1 MKHLKTLISF
11 FIKYRYRFLGGILFV
26 LLSNYFRILS
36 PQVSNYIVDAVTAK
50 ISNTSLQH
58 TPQQYNFLVN
68 IFIGFFSNNYSIT
81 QLVIISGFALL
92 GLAILGGFFMY
103 LMRQTIIVMSR
114 YIEFDQKNQVFQHYQ
129 SLDTEFYKTNSVGDL
144 MNRISEDVSRIRMF
158 TGPAIMYMINLAGTI
173 GFSLYFMFLQN
184 VTLTLYVVAPLPI
197 LAITIYYVN
206 NIINQK
212 SELAQQ
218 NLSTLTSIA
227 TETYS
232 GIRVIKSFNQQN
244 SMTNFFTKAADNY
257 KNNATSLSKVEALYF
272 PSITLLIG
280 LSTLIAIAAG
290 CILHLQNPQVVTTG
304 TIVAF
309 VIYINMLTF
318 PVSAIGLTASMVQ
331 RAAASQKR
339 LNEFLQIKP
348 NVYSKINDKKLDT
361 IKKIQFINT
370 GLQYPHSTI
379 WGLSD
384 FSLQLN
390 ENDFILVL
398 GKTGSG
404 KSSLVQLLLKNYLPS
419 KGKVLI
425 NGIDINEINTT
436 SLRQLISYVPQDVFL
451 FSDTIENNILFGHDA
466 SNNAAQLA
474 QKAHI
479 HQEIERFENGYNT
492 LIGERGVTLSG
503 GQKQRI
509 SIARALAKKASI
521 YVFDDCLSAVDNNTE
536 QAIAQ
541 NLHQFLQNKISV
553 FIAHR
558 IPTSFT
564 FSKIIVV
571 QDGKVIEEGNHE
583 SLMAMNGY
591 YTKLYQKQL
600 TDKQ

>member
-1 MKHLKTLISF
+1 MKHLKTLIPF
-11 FIKYRYRFLGGILFV
+11 FLKYRYRFLGGILFV

-68 IFIGFFSNNYSIT
+68 IFIAIFNKNYSIT

-114 YIEFDQKNQVFQHYQ
+114 YIEFDQKNQVYQHYQ
-129 SLDTEFYKTNSVGDL
+129 TLDTEFYKTNSVGDL
-144 MNRISEDVSRIRMF
+144 MNRIAEDVSRVRMF

-173 GFSLYFMFLQN
+173 GFCLYFMFLQN
-184 VTLTLYVVAPLPI
+184 ATLTLYVIAPLPI

-232 GIRVIKSFNQQN
+232 GIRVIKSFNQQS
-244 SMTNFFTKAADNY
+244 SMASFFTKSAEHY
-257 KNNATSLSKVEALYF
+257 KNNSTSLSKVEALYF
-272 PSITLLIG
+272 PSISLLIG

-290 CILHLQNPQVVTTG
+290 CIMHLQQPQVVTAG

-339 LNEFLQIKP
+339 LNEFLEIKP
-348 NVYSKINDKKLDT
+348 SINNKEGNEKIAA
-361 IKKIQFINT
+361 IKNIQFVSV

-379 WGLSD
+379 WGLKE
-384 FSLQLN
+384 FSLTVN
-390 ENDFILVL
+390 ENDSVLIL

-404 KSSLVQLLLKNYLPS
+404 KSSINQVLLKNYLPQQ
-419 KGKVLI
+419 GKLLI
-425 NGIDINEINTT
+425 NGIDVNNIEAN
-436 SLRQLISYVPQDVFL
+436 SLRQQISYVPQDVFL
-451 FSDTIENNILFGHDA
+451 FSDSIENNILFGVNADA
-466 SNNAAQLA
+466 NVKKLA
-474 QKAHI
+474 QQAHI
-479 HQEIERFENGYNT
+479 SQEIERFEQGYKT
-492 LIGERGVTLSG
+492 IVGERGVTLSG

-509 SIARALAKKASI
+509 SIARALAKPASV

-536 QAIAQ
+536 QAIAN
-541 NLHQFLQNKISV
+541 NLHQFLHNKISI
-553 FIAHR
+553 FISHR
-558 IPTSFT
+558 IPTAFSFT
-564 FSKIIVV
+564 KIIVV
-571 QDGKVIEEGNHE
+571 QEGKVVEEGTHQ
-583 SLMAMNGY
+583 SLLQKNGY
-591 YTKLYQKQL
+591 YAKLYAKQMA
-600 TDKQ
+600 TC

>member
-1 MKHLKTLISF
+1 MKHLKSLIPL
-11 FIKYRYRFLGGILFV
+11 FIKYKYRFLGGILFV

-50 ISNTSLQH
+50 ISNTSLAQ

-68 IFIGFFSNNYSIT
+68 IFIDFFNKNYSIS

-92 GLAILGGFFMY
+92 SLAILGGFFMY

-114 YIEFDQKNQVFQHYQ
+114 YIEFNQKNQVYQHYQ
-129 SLDTEFYKTNSVGDL
+129 TLDAEFYKTNSVGDL
-144 MNRISEDVSRIRMF
+144 MNRIAEDVSRVRMF

-173 GFSLYFMFLQN
+173 GFCLYFMFLQN
-184 VTLTLYVVAPLPI
+184 ATLTFYVITPLPI

-206 NIINQK
+206 NIINKK
-212 SELAQQ
+212 SELVQE

-244 SMTNFFTKAADNY
+244 SMANFFNEAATNY

-280 LSTLIAIAAG
+280 LSTLIAIGAG
-290 CILHLQNPQVVTTG
+290 CLLHLQNPQVVTAG

-348 NVYSKINDKKLDT
+348 NINNAETLQKINS
-361 IKKIQFINT
+361 IKSIQFINA
-370 GLQYPHSTI
+370 GLQYPHSTV
-379 WGLSD
+379 WGLQN
-384 FSLQLN
+384 FSLQIN
-390 ENDFILVL
+390 ENDSVLIL

-419 KGKVLI
+419 KGDVLI
-425 NGIDINEINTT
+425 NGLDVNAINAT
-436 SLRQLISYVPQDVFL
+436 SLRQQISFVPQDVFL
-451 FSDTIENNILFGHDA
+451 FSDSIENNILFG
-466 SNNAAQLA
+466 NNEKANVKDLA
-474 QKAHI
+474 RKAHI
-479 HQEIERFENGYNT
+479 SQEIEQFEEGYKT
-492 LIGERGVTLSG
+492 VVGERGVTLSG

-509 SIARALAKKASI
+509 SIARALAKPASVYI
-521 YVFDDCLSAVDNNTE
+521 FDDCLSAVDNNTE
-536 QAIAQ
+536 QAIAN
-541 NLHQFLQNKISV
+541 NLHQFLQHKISL
-553 FIAHR
+553 FISHR
-558 IPTSFT
+558 IPTAFSFT
-564 FSKIIVV
+564 KIIVI
-571 QDGKVIEEGNHE
+571 QEGKVAEEGNHQ
-583 SLMAMNGY
+583 SLMALNGY
-591 YTKLYQKQL
+591 YAKLYAKQRSEN
-600 TDKQ
+600 

>member
-1 MKHLKTLISF
+1 VKHLKPLIPF

-50 ISNTSLQH
+50 ITNTSLVP

-68 IFIGFFSNNYSIT
+68 VFINVFNNNYSIT

-92 GLAILGGFFMY
+92 TLAVLGGFFMY

-114 YIEFDQKNQVFQHYQ
+114 YIEYDQKNEVYKHYQ
-129 SLDTEFYKTNSVGDL
+129 TLDTEFFKTNAVGDL
-144 MNRISEDVSRIRMF
+144 MNRISEDVSRVRMF

-184 VTLTLYVVAPLPI
+184 ATLTLYVIAPLPI

-218 NLSTLTSIA
+218 NLSTLTSIT

-244 SMTNFFTKAADNY
+244 SMANFFTKAADSY

-280 LSTLIAIAAG
+280 LSTLIAIAFG
-290 CILHLQNPQVVTTG
+290 CIMHLQNPQVVTAG

-318 PVSAIGLTASMVQ
+318 PVSAIGLTASMIQ

-339 LNEFLQIKP
+339 LNEFLEIKP
-348 NVYSKINDKKLDT
+348 TIHTKPGEEKLGD
-361 IKKIQFINT
+361 IKTIQFINS

-379 WGLSD
+379 WGVNN
-384 FSLQLN
+384 FSLQLK
-390 ENDFILVL
+390 EKDSILIL

-419 KGKVLI
+419 KGKLLI
-425 NGIDINEINTT
+425 NGIDITTINATT
-436 SLRQLISYVPQDVFL
+436 LRQQISYVPQDVFL
-451 FSDTIENNILFGHDA
+451 FSDSIENNILFGNEVG
-466 SNNAAQLA
+466 SNAAQLA
-474 QKAHI
+474 KKAHI

-509 SIARALAKKASI
+509 SIARALAKNASVYI
-521 YVFDDCLSAVDNNTE
+521 FDDCLSAVDNNTE
-536 QAIAQ
+536 RAIAN
-541 NLHQFLQNKISV
+541 NLHQFLKDKISIV
-553 FIAHR
+553 IAHR
-558 IPTSFT
+558 IPTSFS

-571 QDGKVIEEGNHE
+571 QDGKLVEEGNHQ
-583 SLMAMNGY
+583 SLLAINGY
-591 YTKLYQKQL
+591 YAKLYQKQL
-600 TDKQ
+600 TEKE